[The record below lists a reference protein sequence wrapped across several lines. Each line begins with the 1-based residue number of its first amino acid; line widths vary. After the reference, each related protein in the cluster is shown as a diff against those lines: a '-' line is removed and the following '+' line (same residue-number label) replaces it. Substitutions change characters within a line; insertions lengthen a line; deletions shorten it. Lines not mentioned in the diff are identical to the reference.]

1 MPLRAN
7 ADTEICNVAAAW
19 SLGDINGEVADHDII
34 NAGNQL
40 FNARLIEG

>member
-40 FNARLIEG
+40 FNARLLA